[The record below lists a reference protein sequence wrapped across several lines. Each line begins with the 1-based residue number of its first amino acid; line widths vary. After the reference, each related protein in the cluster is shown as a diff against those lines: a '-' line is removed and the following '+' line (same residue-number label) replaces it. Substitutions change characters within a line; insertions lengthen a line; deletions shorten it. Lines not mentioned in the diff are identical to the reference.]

1 MLRFGKTKVAKVV
14 RPVVL
19 TLSTISVHFKTF
31 KNKDGYKDKKN
42 NKLMSFRID
51 NDNNDKLYDKL

>member
-1 MLRFGKTKVAKVV
+1 MLRFGKTKVAKVI

-31 KNKDGYKDKKN
+31 KNKHGDKDKKIIN
-42 NKLMSFRID
+42 
-51 NDNNDKLYDKL
+51 